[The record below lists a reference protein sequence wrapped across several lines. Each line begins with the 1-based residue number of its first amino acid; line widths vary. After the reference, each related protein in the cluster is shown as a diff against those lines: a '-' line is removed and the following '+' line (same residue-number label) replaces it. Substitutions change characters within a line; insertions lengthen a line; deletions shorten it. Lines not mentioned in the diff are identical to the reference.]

1 MLNHRLG
8 WVSPVAVGRAPHSGA
23 RTAVAGFAGLRE
35 QVLLEHLPPMF
46 DQAAVGSCVAQSLG
60 GGVETLLP
68 RAGYAAERVDRAALY
83 RRAREMIGTA
93 GEDSG
98 AIIADGI
105 AVLMQAGWEREEGEP
120 PGTWGDRWTRA
131 PRALSLDAPRLV
143 NAEPLDFDVAT
154 VCTELDAGHPVVVGL
169 QVTADWEDFAGDTL
183 PEPAGDVIGGHAVL
197 LVGYDLALR
206 CFRVRNSWGTGWK
219 DGGYAWLPWAW
230 LRAPWCGEVHALRVV
245 RRAEG
250 PIAPRDLPDDELP
263 PTPLDAM
270 EAGILAAMAPR
281 GVTPVAPSARTIAPG
296 IGATIYGD
304 VPRDIERA
312 ARAGLIGVC
321 DHVTLHTLADPTDV
335 ASAARVRALGCQ
347 RVWLG
352 LPANYLSRMDLVKG
366 RAAVL
371 TEVRRIAR
379 IAVDM
384 GVEVVEINGE
394 GASIDSKGKGDKP
407 GDWTSSPTDAREGQR
422 LAELARD
429 ILIALRAALDAL
441 GARHILIAWTSHDM
455 PGFRLPWGPILSRVD
470 MHAPQHYPAEAGR
483 TVKQREL
490 EARVARSRGRWEA
503 LADRGEIPDAAVP
516 YGAAW
521 TPYLQG
527 HGHDVGALVWGLC
540 EAPVVRL
547 WAFPGSWHAD
557 GVTALRLA
565 RRLRAEVGHGPDAVE
580 RWQRA
585 RGLSVDGAVGRAT
598 LGSLAA

>member
-1 MLNHRLG
+1 VSNRRLG
-8 WVSPVAVGRAPHSGA
+8 WLPPQAVGRAPHAGV

-35 QVLLEHLPPMF
+35 QVLLDHLPPMF
-46 DQAAVGSCVAQSLG
+46 DQAIVGSCVAQALG
-60 GGVETLLP
+60 GGAEALLP
-68 RAGYAAERVDRAALY
+68 RAGYPAERLDRAALY

-98 AIIADGI
+98 CIIADAI
-105 AVLMQAGWEREEGEP
+105 AVLSQVGWEREEGEP
-120 PGTWGDRWTRA
+120 PGTWGDRWTRPA
-131 PRALSLDAPRLV
+131 RALSPTAPRLV
-143 NAEPLDFDVAT
+143 NSEPLDFDVAT
-154 VCTELDAGHPVVVGL
+154 ICTELDAGHPVVVGL
-169 QVTADWEDFAGDTL
+169 QVTRAWEDFAGDTL
-183 PEPAGDVIGGHAVL
+183 PEPAGEVIGGHAVL

-206 CFRVRNSWGTGWK
+206 CFRVRNSWGTSWR

-230 LRAPWCGEVHALRVV
+230 IRAPWCGEAHALRAV
-245 RRAEG
+245 RRADG
-250 PIAPRDLPDDELP
+250 PLPHDNDDA
-263 PTPLDAM
+263 TPLDAM
-270 EAGILAAMAPR
+270 EAGIIAAMSPRTVAAP
-281 GVTPVAPSARTIAPG
+281 TAPAARTIAPG

-304 VPRDIERA
+304 VLRDIERA

-321 DHVTLHTLADPTDV
+321 DHLTLHTLADPTDV

-347 RVWLG
+347 RVWLA
-352 LPANYLSRMDLVKG
+352 LPANYLSRMDLSKG

-371 TEVRRIAR
+371 AEMQRVAR

-429 ILIALRAALDAL
+429 LLIALRAALDAL

-470 MHAPQHYPAEAGR
+470 LHGPQHYPAEAGR

-527 HGHDVGALVWGLC
+527 HGHAVGALVWGLC
-540 EAPVVRL
+540 EAPLVRL
-547 WAFPGSWHAD
+547 WAFPGSWDPA
-557 GVTALRLA
+557 GVEALRLA

-585 RGLSVDGAVGRAT
+585 RGLSVDGAVGPAT
-598 LGSLAA
+598 LGSLAS

>member
-1 MLNHRLG
+1 MLNRRLG
-8 WVSPVAVGRAPHSGA
+8 WLSPVTVGRAPHTGV

-35 QVLLEHLPPMF
+35 EVLLEHLPPVF
-46 DQAAVGSCVAQSLG
+46 DQAAVGSCTAQALAA
-60 GGVETLLP
+60 GVEALLP
-68 RAGYAAERVDRAALY
+68 RAGYGAERPDRAALY
-83 RRAREMIGTA
+83 RREREMIGTA
-93 GEDSG
+93 HEDSG

-105 AVLMQAGWEREEGEP
+105 AVLSQAGWEREDGEP

-143 NAEPLDFDVAT
+143 NSEPLDFDIAT

-169 QVTADWEDFAGDTL
+169 QVTRDWEDFAGDTL

-197 LVGYDLALR
+197 LVGYDLNLR
-206 CFRVRNSWGTGWK
+206 CFRVRNSWGTSWR
-219 DGGYAWLPWAW
+219 DGGYAWLPFAW

-250 PIAPRDLPDDELP
+250 PLAPRDLPDDDAELP
-263 PTPLDAM
+263 ATPLDAM

-281 GVTPVAPSARTIAPG
+281 AVTPVAPSVRTIAPG

-321 DHVTLHTLADPTDV
+321 DHVTLHTLADPSDV

-352 LPANYLSRMDLVKG
+352 LPANYLSRMDLAKG

-371 TEVRRIAR
+371 SEVQRIAR

-384 GVEVVEINGE
+384 GAEVIELNGE
-394 GASIDSKGKGDKP
+394 GASDGKTA
-407 GDWTSSPTDAREGQR
+407 GDWTSAPTDLREGRR
-422 LAELARD
+422 LSDLARN
-429 ILIALRAALDAL
+429 ILIALRAALDAA
-441 GARHILIAWTSHDM
+441 GARHLLIAWTSHDM

-470 MHAPQHYPAEAGR
+470 LHAPQHYPAEAGR
-483 TVKQREL
+483 TVRQREL

-503 LADRGEIPDAAVP
+503 LAERGEIPEAAVP

-521 TPYLQG
+521 SPYLQG
-527 HGHDVGALVWGLC
+527 HGHAVGALVWGLC
-540 EAPVVRL
+540 EAPLARL
-547 WAFPGSWHAD
+547 WAFPGSWAPE
-557 GVTALRLA
+557 GVEALRLA
-565 RRLRAEVGHGPDAVE
+565 RRLRAEAGHGPDAVE

-585 RGLSVDGAVGRAT
+585 RGLSVDGAVGPAT
-598 LGSLAA
+598 LRSLAA